1 MKKMTCAQV
10 GGGDCSAVFTAETP
24 EEMKGRMTA
33 HAKEAHADMMAK
45 ATPESMKEWDEMFQ
59 KQWDATPE
67 EVAPVA

>member
-24 EEMKGRMTA
+24 EEMKGRMGA
-33 HAKEAHADMMAK
+33 HAKEAHAEMMAK
-45 ATPESMKEWDEMFQ
+45 ATPESMKEWDETFQ

-67 EVAPVA
+67 EAAPVA